1 MLDELYMEMEETIE
15 KATSSLRRDFSRVRT
30 GRATPTILDPV
41 RVNYYNVPTPL
52 NQVATV
58 SVPDARMIIVQP
70 WEKSIIQEIEKAIA
84 AAGLGLNPISDGNV
98 IRLPIPTLNEERR
111 KELAR
116 QVKKMAEE
124 TKVAIRNIRRDTN
137 EKLKKVEK
145 DKKVTE
151 DELHRALE
159 QVQKMTDAAIKN
171 VDDILA
177 AKEKEILEV

>member
-1 MLDELYMEMEETIE
+1 MLDELYLEMEESLE
-15 KATSSLRRDFSRVRT
+15 KSLANLKRDFSRVRT
-30 GRATPTILDPV
+30 GRATPAILEPV

-58 SVPDARMIIVQP
+58 SVPDARLLIVQP
-70 WEKSIIQEIEKAIA
+70 WEKSIIQDIEKAIA
-84 AAGLGLNPISDGNV
+84 ASGLGLNPISDGNV
-98 IRLPIPTLNEERR
+98 IRLPIPALNEERR

-124 TKVAIRNIRRDTN
+124 AKVAVRNIRRDTN
-137 EKLKKVEK
+137 EDLKKGEK
-145 DKKVTE
+145 DKKITE

-159 QVQKMTDAAIKN
+159 KVQKMTDDGIKSI
-171 VDDILA
+171 DDALA

>member
-1 MLDELYMEMEETIE
+1 MLEELYLEMEDSLE
-15 KATSSLRRDFSRVRT
+15 KSLTNLKRDFSRVRT
-30 GRATPTILDPV
+30 GRATPALLEPV

-58 SVPDARMIIVQP
+58 SVPDARLLIVQP
-70 WEKSIIQEIEKAIA
+70 WEKSIIQDIEKAIA
-84 AAGLGLNPISDGNV
+84 ASGLGLNPISDGNV
-98 IRLPIPTLNEERR
+98 IRLPIPALNEERR

-124 TKVAIRNIRRDTN
+124 AKVAVRNIRRDTN
-137 EKLKKVEK
+137 EGLKKGEK
-145 DKKVTE
+145 DKKITE

-159 QVQKMTDAAIKN
+159 KVQKLTDDGIKN
-171 VDDILA
+171 IDDALA